1 MSTENLLGAIDREPK
16 NREAVER
23 LTAEIEA
30 AEGALKASQDACGIE
45 VRRSYLA
52 EKEFDAT
59 RKQFADAEI
68 LAVEA
73 SLLPDEGA
81 FLRQVRAASNLR
93 EARDLRYA
101 GLQRH
106 RNGALKHAR
115 RAALQ
120 CELSLLNLQGQ
131 LHLFRGD
138 ILLAEVI
145 RGMAESSRLNGGHF
159 ALNESVLVA
168 PETRVGQC
176 RQKWADTIERSQ
188 QVTSELK
195 ALEGHN

>member
-1 MSTENLLGAIDREPK
+1 MSTSNLMESIDREPR

-23 LTAEIEA
+23 LTAEIVEAETLLKSTQAAHA
-30 AEGALKASQDACGIE
+30 AET
-45 VRRSYLA
+45 RRAYIA
-52 EKEFDAT
+52 GKEFEST
-59 RKQFADAEI
+59 KSKFSEAEVG
-68 LAVEA
+68 AVEA

-81 FLRQVRAASNLR
+81 FLRQVKAASNLR
-93 EARDLRYA
+93 EARDLRHA
-101 GLQRH
+101 GLMRH
-106 RNGALKHAR
+106 KFGALKHAR

-120 CELSLLNLQGQ
+120 AELALLNLQGQ

-145 RGMAESSRLNGGHF
+145 RGMAETSRLNGGHF

-176 RQKWADTIERSQ
+176 RKAWAATIERSQ
-188 QVTSELK
+188 EVAAELK
-195 ALEGHN
+195 TLEGKQ